1 MTRGENRLCV
11 DRQARQRE
19 AGEQMISFGRTGA
32 LLAAGIILSGCAAAP
47 PSQGGSAPSFPPVAT
62 VSDSGKKA
70 QMHMQELSHKYPAPD
85 FVNAWSCRSERDA
98 IRDLMMQLTVSIDVS
113 SESLSIRKNRDVTRQ
128 SKTRMSLDS
137 MESLKGLILKKDG
150 ECTFVAINPKNARDY
165 YDESAK
171 NREAEVSSLFH
182 TLDRSPTSLSRFR
195 AARRLRKL
203 LQKLREDHDALALLG
218 TRPKRLTISEIRM
231 RRIREALSF
240 QVKAE
245 EGVGFD
251 SPMAVQ
257 TLHEDPPEEEL
268 MSDFLAQ
275 KGYSVVGPLESPAFL
290 IRFVIKKAVLPAH
303 VTDTSMHVDFF
314 LEARIVD
321 HRSGKV
327 LRTKKVENVLGV
339 PNFGPVNAPYA
350 DSSVTDTLLE
360 DLLASLSHSSS
371 DSVTDSAR
379 F

>member
-1 MTRGENRLCV
+1 
-11 DRQARQRE
+11 
-19 AGEQMISFGRTGA
+19 MISFFRAGA
-32 LLAAGIILSGCAAAP
+32 LLGAGILLAGCATS
-47 PSQGGSAPSFPPVAT
+47 PSLKGGPAPSSPVKP
-62 VSDSGKKA
+62 VSNTIKTA
-70 QMHMQELSHKYPAPD
+70 ERHMLELARQYPSPD
-85 FVNAWSCRSERDA
+85 FVKAWSCRSEHAA
-98 IRDLMMQLTVSIDVS
+98 IRDLLMQLSVSINVS
-113 SESLSIRKNRDVTRQ
+113 SEFLSTRKNLDVTRR

-218 TRPKRLTISEIRM
+218 TRPKRLTISEIHM
-231 RRIREALSF
+231 RRIKEALSF
-240 QVKAE
+240 EVKAE
-245 EGVGFD
+245 EGTGFD
-251 SPMAVQ
+251 TPMAVQ
-257 TLHEDPPEEEL
+257 GLHEDPSEEEL
-268 MSDFLAQ
+268 MADFLAQ

-290 IRFVIKKAVLPAH
+290 VRVVIKKAVLPAH
-303 VTDTSMHVDFF
+303 VTDTSMHVDF
-314 LEARIVD
+314 LIEASIVD
-321 HRSGKV
+321 RRSGKI
-327 LRTKKVENVLGV
+327 LRKRKVENVVGV

-350 DSSVTDTLLE
+350 DSSVTEALLG
-360 DLLASLSHSSS
+360 DLLASLSDSAS